1 VPGPIIEIGTL
12 FGHSTLVITANKS
25 PERELI
31 TVDNYSW
38 NPLGLEP
45 DAHIRI
51 THNILTEAVENF
63 NLKMLP
69 LDKNDFYLTYNGF
82 SPALVFLDAIHTYEE
97 TKADIQWAKRMNAH
111 LICGHDYNE
120 QQHPEVVQ
128 AVKKF
133 GGARDL
139 VESIWVL

>member
-69 LDKNDFYLTYNGF
+69 LDKT
-82 SPALVFLDAIHTYEE
+82 
-97 TKADIQWAKRMNAH
+97 
-111 LICGHDYNE
+111 LI
-120 QQHPEVVQ
+120 
-128 AVKKF
+128 
-133 GGARDL
+133 
-139 VESIWVL
+139 